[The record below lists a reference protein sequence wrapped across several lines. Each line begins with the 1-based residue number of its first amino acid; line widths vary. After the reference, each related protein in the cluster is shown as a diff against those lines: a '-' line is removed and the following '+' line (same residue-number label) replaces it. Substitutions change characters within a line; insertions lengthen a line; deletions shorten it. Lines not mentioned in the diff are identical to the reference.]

1 MTGDRRLSVT
11 DPDSFRD
18 ADASRFHAERPARKK
33 TTQAMGT
40 LPTPRTVLEEDKQ
53 RTLQ

>member
-18 ADASRFHAERPARKK
+18 ADASRFHAERPA
-33 TTQAMGT
+33 
-40 LPTPRTVLEEDKQ
+40 EDKRRHVADAGQ
-53 RTLQ
+53 K